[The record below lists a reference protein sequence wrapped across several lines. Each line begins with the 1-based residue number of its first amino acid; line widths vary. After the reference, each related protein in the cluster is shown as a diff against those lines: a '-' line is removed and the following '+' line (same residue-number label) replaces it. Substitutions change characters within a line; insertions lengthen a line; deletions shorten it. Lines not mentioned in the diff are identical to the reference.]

1 MYKKSL
7 QLCSTPSDFSSI
19 NFEHCIVT
27 LNNSIQLIGIY
38 RPPPS
43 RGNGLKTSEF
53 LDELETFLDEKL
65 VTPYKTAI
73 LGDFNVHVDSLDN
86 RDSNKFAK
94 IVSNAG
100 FIQHVNGP
108 THKHGHT
115 LDLVMSRDDE
125 DLIHE
130 VQVDPLLHSHHHVVK
145 CTILCAKPP
154 PLKISTTFREYGK
167 MDHERFAELLHDRF
181 SLSR

>member
-1 MYKKSL
+1 
-7 QLCSTPSDFSSI
+7 
-19 NFEHCIVT
+19 V
-27 LNNSIQLIGIY
+27 
-38 RPPPS
+38 
-43 RGNGLKTSEF
+43 
-53 LDELETFLDEKL
+53 DELETFLDEKL

-130 VQVDPLLHSHHHVVK
+130 IQIDPLLHSDHHVVK

-154 PLKISTTFREYGK
+154 PLKISTNFVSMARWTTSALQSFFMTGSQSFRIVPTLTFSQ
-167 MDHERFAELLHDRF
+167 
-181 SLSR
+181 SLTVQ